1 MENQEKNL
9 HYTFFGKSTP
19 LLLSLFFN
27 QLLLSTKH
35 LNPGCYSVQ
44 IGQETLGK
52 SKILLIHLFS

>member
-9 HYTFFGKSTP
+9 HYTFFGKSTT
-19 LLLSLFFN
+19 LLLSLLFN
-27 QLLLSTKH
+27 QFLLFTKH

>member
-1 MENQEKNL
+1 MKNQDKNL
-9 HYTFFGKSTP
+9 NYSFFGKSTP
-19 LLLSLFFN
+19 LLLLLLFN
-27 QLLLSTKH
+27 QFLLSTKH